1 MRAVLPIEHDGVRGL
16 VAVGIIVEPS
26 TDAAPEKTRRIGHGY
41 AASDLGRARH
51 GRRRGTGAVA
61 VGLVAVT
68 ALRVAAAGFGA
79 FGWTLGGE
87 SRKSPAA
94 DSRGLA

>member
-41 AASDLGRARH
+41 AASDLGRARQAID
-51 GRRRGTGAVA
+51 RRVPDQLLVLIIGAV
-61 VGLVAVT
+61 T
-68 ALRVAAAGFGA
+68 
-79 FGWTLGGE
+79 
-87 SRKSPAA
+87 
-94 DSRGLA
+94 

>member
-51 GRRRGTGAVA
+51 GRRRGRAPGRCDSVEGCSVWVRRFRQLIEDAPPEGAGGVV
-61 VGLVAVT
+61 VG
-68 ALRVAAAGFGA
+68 
-79 FGWTLGGE
+79 
-87 SRKSPAA
+87 
-94 DSRGLA
+94 